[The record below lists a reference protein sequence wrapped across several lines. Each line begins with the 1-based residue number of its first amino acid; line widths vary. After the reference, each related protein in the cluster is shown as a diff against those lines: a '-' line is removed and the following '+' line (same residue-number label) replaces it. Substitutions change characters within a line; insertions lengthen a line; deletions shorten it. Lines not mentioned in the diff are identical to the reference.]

1 MYKRMSLYGGVVTR
15 FAGAVKLAHRM
26 TGTMLD
32 ASRSQC
38 YCARSWLYSG
48 LLLPVSRQ
56 RKVEVP

>member
-15 FAGAVKLAHRM
+15 FAGAVKLTRRM

-32 ASRSQC
+32 ASCSQC

-48 LLLPVSRQ
+48 LLLPVPR
-56 RKVEVP
+56 